1 MINDDKEGGNAG
13 GVGKGWRWVV
23 ENAQNKS
30 VNRGVI
36 GILGYF
42 GLWMFLT
49 SVLAWPVA
57 RGVEGVA
64 PGIFP
69 FARIFGRVEL
79 VVALVLAVGLLR
91 WWGEDPRRWVDGKK
105 WKGELGRG
113 GLWSGVGLAMVG
125 VVALVQVVLGV
136 MGWGGRPGVGVWAGA
151 IGTGL
156 LVGVLEEYFFRG
168 VLGLAWW
175 RAVGERKA
183 GLVVLV
189 GAMIFAGA
197 HFIRP
202 RVGWDGGDGWR
213 AGFLAWG
220 SLELWSGTGHL
231 WKLAGL
237 VLIGLILAR
246 LVWNEQSLAGAI
258 GLHAGW
264 VGGLRW
270 VESACP
276 PVPQAVEG
284 WWGPSLEAGPLPF
297 LLLLIVTLALWGRPI
312 RASLG

>member
-1 MINDDKEGGNAG
+1 
-13 GVGKGWRWVV
+13 
-23 ENAQNKS
+23 
-30 VNRGVI
+30 
-36 GILGYF
+36 
-42 GLWMFLT
+42 
-49 SVLAWPVA
+49 
-57 RGVEGVA
+57 
-64 PGIFP
+64 
-69 FARIFGRVEL
+69 
-79 VVALVLAVGLLR
+79 
-91 WWGEDPRRWVDGKK
+91 VD
-105 WKGELGRG
+105 LFD
-113 GLWSGVGLAMVG
+113 LGVGLASRE
-125 VVALVQVVLGV
+125 
-136 MGWGGRPGVGVWAGA
+136 GGGGSGAGDFSLRTDFRESGVGG
-151 IGTGL
+151 GTSFGGGSSA

-189 GAMIFAGA
+189 GAVIFAGA

-202 RVGWDGGDGWR
+202 GVGWDGGDGWG

>member
-49 SVLAWPVA
+49 SALAWPVA

-105 WKGELGRG
+105 WKGELGR
-113 GLWSGVGLAMVG
+113 
-125 VVALVQVVLGV
+125 
-136 MGWGGRPGVGVWAGA
+136 
-151 IGTGL
+151 
-156 LVGVLEEYFFRG
+156 
-168 VLGLAWW
+168 
-175 RAVGERKA
+175 
-183 GLVVLV
+183 
-189 GAMIFAGA
+189 
-197 HFIRP
+197 
-202 RVGWDGGDGWR
+202 
-213 AGFLAWG
+213 
-220 SLELWSGTGHL
+220 
-231 WKLAGL
+231 
-237 VLIGLILAR
+237 
-246 LVWNEQSLAGAI
+246 
-258 GLHAGW
+258 
-264 VGGLRW
+264 
-270 VESACP
+270 
-276 PVPQAVEG
+276 
-284 WWGPSLEAGPLPF
+284 
-297 LLLLIVTLALWGRPI
+297 
-312 RASLG
+312 